1 MNRQFVSQ
9 HIKDIIFSINIYEL
23 SAAYG
28 IELNDI
34 DDLRQ
39 LMKLVERDLTGRYVD
54 MPCKQ

>member
-34 DDLRQ
+34 DDL
-39 LMKLVERDLTGRYVD
+39 TGRYVD

>member
-1 MNRQFVSQ
+1 MNRQFVSK

-39 LMKLVERDLTGRYVD
+39 VMKLVKRDLTGRYVD